1 MSSSVNS
8 SKSDLSKSDLP
19 KATRRGPGR
28 PRDTRNADLRRE
40 AILDAATSE
49 FAQNGYQSTDV
60 QEIADRLQVAKGTIY
75 HYFGSK
81 EALFLAAVDRGM
93 TLLSSEINSSVQ
105 TLECP
110 IEKIAR
116 AIRAFLGFFD
126 RHPEMVELIVQERA
140 EFRDRKKPTYLVHRE
155 KNIKPWHEL
164 FDAMAE
170 TGRFRQLNADETTQT
185 ISNLLYG
192 TIFTT
197 YFARQGAS
205 FESRARQVL
214 TLVFAGLLSDD
225 ERGNLEKY
233 VTV

>member
-1 MSSSVNS
+1 MTSTIKS
-8 SKSDLSKSDLP
+8 SK
-19 KATRRGPGR
+19 RGPGR
-28 PRDTRNADLRRE
+28 PRDTRNTSRRRE
-40 AILDAATSE
+40 AILEAATTE
-49 FAQNGYQSTDV
+49 FAQSGYQSTDV

-93 TLLSSEINSSVQ
+93 TLLSGEIDKSVEA
-105 TLECP
+105 LECP
-110 IEKIAR
+110 IEKISR
-116 AIRAFLGFFD
+116 AIQAFLGFFD

-164 FDAMAE
+164 FDAMAAS
-170 TGRFRQLNADETTQT
+170 GRFRKLNADETTQT

-214 TLVFAGLLSDD
+214 ILVFAGLLSDE